1 MRYTT
6 NIHLR
11 AISFE
16 HFIYLL
22 ITHTTVT
29 SFSLRTRIDVQLF
42 LDRFAKMNQRDSP
55 NILEKLKRQRDA
67 NTKLYISVP
76 DSPLRTLLLMGPSRA
91 GKSTISETLQDS
103 LHEPNEPTLY
113 SCTRHPDPKQ
123 INGLRIIDMPGF
135 NDIQTRN
142 RTTSLSNK
150 SIVKMLQTQLRE
162 KSPVH
167 YVAFVFSLADGIK
180 QEDINAMIFVQS
192 TFPEL
197 TGRMMLV
204 VTHAEE
210 LNHDEKEKLIDEF
223 FQHPKVKQ
231 SHLRNFFQQ
240 GILFLG
246 CLRYESYHRMDY
258 TALYNEHQNVLEM
271 RKKFIDKC
279 FSELPST
286 FNALHSST
294 HFIQHASS
302 NFYKNC
308 VVSIIIILLC
318 YISCPKLQREPL
330 PAIASEIISNATII
344 MMENNETV
352 SYNTTEF
359 DDDDQSVLDIT
370 EHHGSTL
377 FELSQTTNAIL
388 KEILLEMKKLNQR
401 FENLDKTQEKFDR
414 RLEHIEHLLAERKSK
429 Y

>member
-1 MRYTT
+1 
-6 NIHLR
+6 
-11 AISFE
+11 
-16 HFIYLL
+16 
-22 ITHTTVT
+22 
-29 SFSLRTRIDVQLF
+29 
-42 LDRFAKMNQRDSP
+42 MNQRDSP

-67 NTKLYISVP
+67 NSKLYISVP
-76 DSPLRTLLLMGPSRA
+76 DSPLRTLLLLGPSRA

-210 LNHDEKEKLIDEF
+210 LNHDEKDELIDEF
-223 FQHPKVKQ
+223 FQHPQVKQ
-231 SHLRNFFQQ
+231 HHLRHFFQQ

-271 RKKFIDKC
+271 RKKFIEKC
-279 FSELPST
+279 FSEIPLTYNSPH
-286 FNALHSST
+286 LST
-294 HFIQHASS
+294 HFPQQASS
-302 NFYKNC
+302 NVLKNC

-318 YISCPKLQREPL
+318 YVSCPKLQRDPL
-330 PAIASEIISNATII
+330 LAISNSSMMVDIPLNNTISL
-344 MMENNETV
+344 ENQTM
-352 SYNTTEF
+352 SYNTTDV
-359 DDDDQSVLDIT
+359 DDDDQSVLDVT
-370 EHHGSTL
+370 EHPGSTSL

-388 KEILLEMKKLNQR
+388 KEILREMKKLNHR

-414 RLEHIEHLLAERKSK
+414 RLEHIEHLLAESKSK
-429 Y
+429 S